1 MARMKERLIILLMIA
16 LAVVGIYYQIRFS
29 AYIWQLVIG

>member
-1 MARMKERLIILLMIA
+1 MKERLIILLMIA
-16 LAVVGIYYQIRFS
+16 LAVVGICCQIWFS